1 MSLPPLTW
9 FRAFDAAAR
18 HLSFTLAAE
27 ELGFTQS
34 AISQHVRS
42 LEDRLGTQ
50 LFVRRHRA
58 LMLTDA
64 GRLLVPDVAAAMGRL
79 TQATE
84 RFQPTL
90 TKPKLTIATS
100 ASVAQ
105 WIIAPR
111 LASFHKRYP
120 DSALQ
125 IVTTVWP
132 DDFSATNADIEI
144 RFGSKDVVGQGA
156 ELLTPSR
163 LHVVASPSLAER
175 LGDPVDWSALQSM
188 PLIQPIGL
196 STGWADVARRAPG
209 GQPPLEASILVDTH
223 GLAVDL
229 AVSGAGVALTHT
241 LISQT
246 ALCENRLH
254 CVPLDPCTAEEG
266 YYLARKAT
274 SFPREQ
280 DAFVAWFHDSLA
292 LLQAA

>member
-34 AISQHVRS
+34 AISQHVRA
-42 LEDRLGTQ
+42 LEERLGTQ
-50 LFVRRHRA
+50 LFVRGHRS

-84 RFQPTL
+84 RFQPRIS
-90 TKPKLTIATS
+90 KPKLTVATS

-105 WIIAPR
+105 WILSPMLPR
-111 LASFHKRYP
+111 FREDHP
-120 DSALQ
+120 DVALQ

-132 DDFSATNADIEI
+132 DDFSTTNADIEI

-156 ELLTPSR
+156 ELLGPSE
-163 LHVVASPSLAER
+163 LHVVAAPSLA
-175 LGDPVDWSALQSM
+175 SAHEGALNWTKLQACT
-188 PLIQPIGL
+188 LIQPIGI
-196 STGWADVARRAPG
+196 STGWADIARRAKSPHDI
-209 GQPPLEASILVDTH
+209 EASVFVDTH

-229 AVSGAGVALTHT
+229 SVSGVGVALTHR
-241 LISQT
+241 LISQM
-246 ALCENRLH
+246 ALKDGRLQ
-254 CVPLDPCTAEEG
+254 CLRVAPIEAEEG
-266 YYLARKAT
+266 YYLARKT
-274 SFPREQ
+274 TGFTQEQ
-280 DAFVAWFHDSLA
+280 EAFIAWFYESLDA
-292 LLQAA
+292 LQAE